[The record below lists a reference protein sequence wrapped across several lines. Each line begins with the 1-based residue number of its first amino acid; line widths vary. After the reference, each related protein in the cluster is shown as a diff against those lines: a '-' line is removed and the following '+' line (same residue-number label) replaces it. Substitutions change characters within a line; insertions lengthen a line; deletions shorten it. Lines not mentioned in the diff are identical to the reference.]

1 MNKKLNKNAVIYT
14 RVSSVEQ
21 AECGFS
27 LARQEE
33 ECKEFALR
41 EGYNVSKIFIEKGE
55 SAKATGKVTIIKRET
70 IKENNG
76 QYYDHINKQTIQKY
90 KYSTKETEINSF
102 DFEFIIVEKLSI
114 LPPICSAIAIPA
126 SLPELNINPY
136 NNSDIFIL
144 SPTFKSTLEPP
155 I

>member
-1 MNKKLNKNAVIYT
+1 MKNNLKNRNGIKNAVIYT

-55 SAKATGKVTIIKRET
+55 V
-70 IKENNG
+70 
-76 QYYDHINKQTIQKY
+76 QKQLIEQ
-90 KYSTKETEINSF
+90 S
-102 DFEFIIVEKLSI
+102 
-114 LPPICSAIAIPA
+114 
-126 SLPELNINPY
+126 
-136 NNSDIFIL
+136 
-144 SPTFKSTLEPP
+144 
-155 I
+155 